1 MKQPLRVT
9 VGFFVTYFIFLLV
22 KLSPLETSC
31 TLHDTFPL
39 MEGRRA
45 VGGKVEVIIKLRNA
59 VVSKQVEK
67 KEEKWLVISFK

>member
-1 MKQPLRVT
+1 MILEIDT
-9 VGFFVTYFIFLLV
+9 TNYSFLV
-22 KLSPLETSC
+22 KLTPLETTC

-59 VVSKQVEK
+59 VITKQVEK
-67 KEEKWLVISFK
+67 REEKWLVISFK